1 MDGRALLIVPVGSVE
16 QHGPHLPLNT
26 DTRVAIELSNR
37 VVRMLASGGPGE
49 GRSRPGISAVVAPA
63 VTYGASGEHAGFPGT
78 LSVGTRVLRET
89 VVELVRSARSS
100 FAAVVLVSGHGGNA
114 EALRGAVARCRSDGD
129 RVLVSGAGLAGGDAH
144 AGRTETSMML
154 AIDAGAV
161 RMPAAAPGRTE
172 PLQRLLPEL
181 RELGIRA
188 MSPNGVLGDPTGAN
202 VPEGRRFLAA
212 ATERLVMTVE
222 RWWAPEGRR

>member
-100 FAAVVLVSGHGGNA
+100 FSAVVLVSGHGGNA

-154 AIDAGAV
+154 AIDACAV

-202 VPEGRRFLAA
+202 APEGRRFLAA